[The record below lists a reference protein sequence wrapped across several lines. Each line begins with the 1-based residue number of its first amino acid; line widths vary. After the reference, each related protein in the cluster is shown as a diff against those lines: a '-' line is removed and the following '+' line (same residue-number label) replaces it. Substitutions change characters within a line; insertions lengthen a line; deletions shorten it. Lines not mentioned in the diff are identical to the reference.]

1 MPFFI
6 WSDGK
11 LLQYKPNSFTKGYG
25 NFCLLILDEGKTST
39 ELQKFEHDTV
49 IKTETAAA
57 DREMRGER
65 EELLVWLKKSREQL
79 ERGED
84 EKADWCTPG
93 HSSAGTRHRSQNF
106 YSHLKNTLRRR
117 NANNETSAFHVRAER
132 GSEGEREKNHYYSM
146 RSKSPNVS
154 SSKATSCSEPGLG
167 KKKKKK
173 KKKGSSDIPVYV
185 CGDEQKN

>member
-84 EKADWCTPG
+84 EKAD
-93 HSSAGTRHRSQNF
+93 
-106 YSHLKNTLRRR
+106 
-117 NANNETSAFHVRAER
+117 
-132 GSEGEREKNHYYSM
+132 
-146 RSKSPNVS
+146 
-154 SSKATSCSEPGLG
+154 
-167 KKKKKK
+167 
-173 KKKGSSDIPVYV
+173 
-185 CGDEQKN
+185 